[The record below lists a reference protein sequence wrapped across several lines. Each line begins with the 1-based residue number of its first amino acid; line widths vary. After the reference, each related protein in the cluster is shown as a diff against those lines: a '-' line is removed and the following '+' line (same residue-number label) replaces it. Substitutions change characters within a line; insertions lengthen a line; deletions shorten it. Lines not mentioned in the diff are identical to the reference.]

1 MSLRRQLLVAISVLV
16 LLVFS
21 GLQVLSV
28 MTTRDF
34 LQQQLSSHAQDAAG
48 SLSHDLAT
56 SLSNN
61 DLVLAE
67 IQFSSVFD
75 RGYYQKIILF
85 DVYGKKLISKE
96 LPRKVD
102 NVPLVFSTLLQ
113 IQTPA
118 GEAFISE
125 GWRQLGKVVVV
136 SQPTFAYQFLWD
148 SFKQQAAWML
158 VVYAL
163 VFVLTMALLRI
174 ILRPLTMIETT
185 AVEIQ
190 HKRFNQISVLPKT
203 REFHRVVSAMN
214 AMSSKISEML
224 TAEVSK
230 AEAFRAEAY
239 TDKVTGLDNRKAFE
253 LRLNTMLSEEGSFNS
268 GYLVVL
274 EFDGLKEFNHV
285 HGYQEGDQM
294 LSDVIKIVLSCSEL
308 HIVISGR
315 IGGTSFGFAGFDVPT
330 NVIDSEFKAL
340 HRKIIGFLDH
350 FSAKNL
356 SFSLGC
362 VQFSAGK
369 NRMEIFSKVDLA
381 LETARQ
387 NGRNIA
393 INLNLADEAAI
404 TEGSLGWRTLIQ
416 RALAEK
422 RFTLFAQPVFNLTDQ
437 RVFQHEIFSRLI
449 DQNGSFISA
458 ALFLPMAMRHQ
469 LMPEI
474 DKVVISLVIDQMNS
488 LGYLDTDVAVNVSAQ
503 SIDSASFRGWLMEK
517 LVNSQQSGSRLS
529 LELSEFGCEK
539 NMPSTMIFV
548 TLLRAQ
554 GVRVGLDHFG
564 LAPRSLDLLH
574 QVMPDYIKLDGGF
587 IGAALENESARMHLR
602 SLIQLANT
610 LDVKVIA
617 QNVESEK
624 IKDLLMNDKI
634 FYGQGYYLAPLA
646 QL

>member
-1 MSLRRQLLVAISVLV
+1 MSLRRQLLIAISVIV

-28 MTTRDF
+28 ITTRDF

-48 SLSHDLAT
+48 SMSHDLAT

-67 IQFSSVFD
+67 IQLSSVFD

-85 DVYGKKLISKE
+85 DAYGKKLISKE

-113 IQTPA
+113 IQTPP

-158 VVYAL
+158 AVYVL
-163 VFVLTMALLRI
+163 VFLLTMTLLKI
-174 ILRPLTMIETT
+174 ILRPLSLIETT
-185 AVEIQ
+185 ALEIQ
-190 HKRFNQISVLPKT
+190 HKRFNQILALPKT

-239 TDKVTGLDNRKAFE
+239 TDKVTGLDNRKAFD
-253 LRLNTMLSEEGSFNS
+253 LRLSTMLSEEGSFNS
-268 GYLVVL
+268 GYLMVL
-274 EFDGLKEFNHV
+274 EFDGLKEFNHE

-294 LSDVIKIVLSCSEL
+294 LSDVIKIALSCSEL
-308 HIVISGR
+308 HIAISGR
-315 IGGTSFGFAGFDVPT
+315 IGGSAFGFAGFDVLAT
-330 NVIDSEFKAL
+330 VIDSEFKAL
-340 HRKIIGFLDH
+340 QRKIIGFLDH
-350 FSAKNL
+350 SLAKNL

-369 NRMEIFSKVDLA
+369 NRTEIFSKVDLA

-393 INLNLADEAAI
+393 INLNLSDENAI

-416 RALAEK
+416 SALAEK
-422 RFTLFAQPVFNLTDQ
+422 RLTLFAQPVFNLTDQ
-437 RVFQHEIFSRLI
+437 RIFQHEIFSRLI

-488 LGYLDTDVAVNVSAQ
+488 LGYLDADVAVNVSAQ
-503 SIDSASFRGWLMEK
+503 SVDSALFRGWLMER
-517 LVNSQQSGSRLS
+517 LANAQQSGSRLS

-539 NMPSTMIFV
+539 NMPSTMSFV
-548 TLLRAQ
+548 SLLRDQ
-554 GVRVGLDHFG
+554 GVGIGLDHFG
-564 LAPRSLDLLH
+564 LAQGSLDLLR
-574 QVMPDYIKLDGGF
+574 QVMPDYIKLDGGL
-587 IGAALENESARMHLR
+587 IGAALESEQARMHLR
-602 SLIQLANT
+602 SVIQLANT
-610 LDVKVIA
+610 LEVKVIA

-624 IKDLLMNDKI
+624 IKDLLMNDNVS
-634 FYGQGYYLAPLA
+634 YGQGYYLAPLTR
-646 QL
+646 L